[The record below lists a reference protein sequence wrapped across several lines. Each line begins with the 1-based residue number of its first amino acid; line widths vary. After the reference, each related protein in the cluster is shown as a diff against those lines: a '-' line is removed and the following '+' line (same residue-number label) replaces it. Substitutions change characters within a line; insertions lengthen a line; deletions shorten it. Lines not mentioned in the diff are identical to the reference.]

1 MKRVIVTGAA
11 GFAGAN
17 LCIELNKNGIEVLAL
32 VRASSS
38 HNDRLRDL
46 ENVTL
51 IECGMDE
58 YKTLPQKITGEVDTF
73 FHLAWNGDRDNPQ
86 VEYPNVMN
94 SVEAVEAAAALG
106 CKRFVATG
114 SQAEYGAVSC
124 TQTEDMLPDPV
135 NAYGAAKVAALYMT
149 RRRAQQLGVEWIWGR
164 IFSLYGKYE
173 PHGRLIPDLA
183 LNLSKNAPMTL
194 SAGTQNWDYL
204 EATDAARAIIALGEK
219 GRDGEIYNIAS
230 GDIRPL
236 KDYILEM
243 KQVYGSKSELTFDPD
258 NVPKIGLQPSI
269 EKITLDTGWKPLLS
283 WREGIKLQSENK
295 K

>member
-32 VRASSS
+32 VRAYSS

-94 SVEAVEAAAALG
+94 SVEAVEAAATLG

-236 KDYILEM
+236 KNYILEM
-243 KQVYGSKSELTFDPD
+243 KQVYRSKSELTFDPD

-283 WREGIKLQSENK
+283 WREGLKLQIKSNM
-295 K
+295 